1 MPYFLLLIV
10 TMSII
15 NCSTVS
21 AADKEDLLINEF
33 KPLTNSDMRVFRLSA
48 GDIKSAQVR
57 WGPSVRWTLERNEI
71 NSLIRILRKARK
83 ENIKPFNG
91 PFPKGGPFQVTLL
104 TTSNEHFTL
113 TTGGGGGY
121 IICPGGKVYL
131 PEFSEFM
138 KPFIIRRANEAI
150 MDKSI

>member
-1 MPYFLLLIV
+1 
-10 TMSII
+10 MSIV

-21 AADKEDLLINEF
+21 AAGKEDLLINEF